1 MYIDFCLILF
11 YCPKAEG
18 GEDDRDKGG
27 HESIELQDS
36 AIHTGS
42 PQLHAAVSTGN
53 VTHLNGGVL

>member
-1 MYIDFCLILF
+1 MIH
-11 YCPKAEG
+11 PKAEG

-27 HESIELQDS
+27 QESIELQDS
-36 AIHTGS
+36 TVHTGS